1 MATIDPIDSL
11 SRVLALADGR
21 DPAEATANDRDRS
34 IEFLN
39 LFHAA
44 SYWSCQR
51 DPCQRC
57 RGSGIE
63 PLVRKA
69 DPPPVIPKAA

>member
-44 SYWSCQR
+44 SGVVKFNNR
-51 DPCQRC
+51 
-57 RGSGIE
+57 RGKSG
-63 PLVRKA
+63 RN
-69 DPPPVIPKAA
+69 